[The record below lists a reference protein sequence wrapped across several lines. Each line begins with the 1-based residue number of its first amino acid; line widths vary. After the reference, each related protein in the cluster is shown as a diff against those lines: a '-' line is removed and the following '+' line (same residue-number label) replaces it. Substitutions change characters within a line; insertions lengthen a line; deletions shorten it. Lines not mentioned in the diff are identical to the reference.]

1 MTIVPSSPEDQF
13 RAKYEE
19 QAEKIGRFNLAIFG
33 KTGVGKSTLINAF
46 FGEDVAPTGIGQPVT
61 TDFHL
66 YLHQS
71 AFFGLLDTQG
81 LEIGKDTKTL
91 IREMKDYIDRTR
103 KKPESEQI
111 HVAWYCVRAS
121 DRRFEDTEADF
132 VRSLHALGLPVIVVL
147 TQVASREGELHSDA
161 VALADYIASLG
172 LPIEGGRPISV
183 MAAGD
188 SWGQESHGLQEL
200 LDATFRAAPDGVAS
214 ALAAAQKI
222 DLARKRKEA
231 ATAIGLA
238 TGAAAGIGA
247 IPIPV
252 ADAGLIV
259 PVQLGL
265 MGKIAAIYGVKLE
278 TATIAATVATAVA
291 TAAGRGTVIGLLK
304 LVPGAGTL
312 VGGAI
317 SAATAAAFTS
327 AMGYAW
333 ATVCAQLS
341 QGRLKGLDGAI
352 DAKAVQELFLSELT
366 KWLRRKPG
374 SAPPDSEDADADVPK
389 PA

>member
-1 MTIVPSSPEDQF
+1 MTLVPSSAEEQF
-13 RAKYEE
+13 RAKYQE

-71 AFFGLLDTQG
+71 EFFGLLDTQG
-81 LEIGKDTKTL
+81 LEIGKDTKKL
-91 IREMKDYIDRTR
+91 IHEMSDYITKTR

-121 DRRFEDTEADF
+121 DRRFEETEADF
-132 VRSLHALGLPVIVVL
+132 IRSLHGLGLPVVVVL
-147 TQVASREGELHSDA
+147 TQVATRNGEMHPDA
-161 VALADYIASLG
+161 VALADHIASLG
-172 LPIEGGRPISV
+172 LPIEGGRPIPV
-183 MAAGD
+183 MASGD
-188 SWGQESHGLQEL
+188 SWGQEQHGLQEL

-214 ALAAAQKI
+214 ALAAAQKV
-222 DLARKRKEA
+222 DLERKRKEA

-238 TGAAAGIGA
+238 SAAAAGIGA
-247 IPIPV
+247 VPIPV

-278 TATIAATVATAVA
+278 TASVAATVATAVA

-304 LVPGAGTL
+304 LVPGAGSL

-317 SAATAAAFTS
+317 SAATAGAFTA

-341 QGRLKGLDGAI
+341 QGKLKGMDGLV

-366 KWLRRKPG
+366 KWLKKKP
-374 SAPPDSEDADADVPK
+374 SAE
-389 PA
+389 